1 MLIIDTTKDEYEKEE
16 PTAPISNTNEELLSM
31 FQMSNQRS
39 LSPENN
45 SNRQPL
51 LYVDVNMG
59 IGRGGS

>member
-1 MLIIDTTKDEYEKEE
+1 
-16 PTAPISNTNEELLSM
+16 M

-45 SNRQPL
+45 SSRQPL

-59 IGRGGS
+59 IGRGFEFL